1 MTLNRNEAHEI
12 GVRNPIVDDID
23 HSQLDRLDAT
33 IPEPD
38 DSFLHSLDQ
47 SLDAQA
53 AAKRAAAEAVPSRHA
68 LVVLI
73 GEDRAGQGGSG
84 ELVAELLAEDRF
96 IVDAVVDVAERK
108 SEIRHAIET
117 GVVGGAD
124 LVITIGGTGFG
135 PRDRAPEATRKL
147 LDRRI
152 PGIAEAIR
160 SSGLAANNKDA
171 ALSRGLAG
179 ISGSTVVVNIAGSRG
194 AIRDGMATLGPLVN
208 HVLDE
213 LGV

>member
-1 MTLNRNEAHEI
+1 ME
-12 GVRNPIVDDID
+12 DID
-23 HSQLDRLDAT
+23 HNQLNRLDAE

-38 DSFLHSLDQ
+38 DNFLHSLDQ

-53 AAKRAAAEAVPSRHA
+53 AAQRAAEAKPTRHA
-68 LVVLI
+68 MVVII
-73 GEDRAGQGGSG
+73 GEDPAGNNGAGD
-84 ELVAELLAEDRF
+84 LVAELLAEDHF
-96 IVDAVVDVAERK
+96 LVDAVVDVGQRK

-117 GVVGGAD
+117 AVVGGAD

-152 PGIAEAIR
+152 PGIAEAVR

-171 ALSRGLAG
+171 ALSRGVAG
-179 ISGSTVVVNIAGSRG
+179 ISGSTVVVNVAGSRG

-213 LGV
+213 LSV

>member
-1 MTLNRNEAHEI
+1 MVN
-12 GVRNPIVDDID
+12 
-23 HSQLDRLDAT
+23 
-33 IPEPD
+33 
-38 DSFLHSLDQ
+38 
-47 SLDAQA
+47 
-53 AAKRAAAEAVPSRHA
+53 
-68 LVVLI
+68 
-73 GEDRAGQGGSG
+73 
-84 ELVAELLAEDRF
+84 
-96 IVDAVVDVAERK
+96 VAERK

-117 GVVGGAD
+117 AVVGGAD